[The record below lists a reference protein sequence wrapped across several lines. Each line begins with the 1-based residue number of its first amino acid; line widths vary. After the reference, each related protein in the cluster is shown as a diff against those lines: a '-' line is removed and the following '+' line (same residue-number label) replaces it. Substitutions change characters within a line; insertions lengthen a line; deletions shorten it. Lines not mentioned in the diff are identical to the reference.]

1 MLRVLSAI
9 VILQATF
16 SIHTEIVSVPVSVT
30 DTAGNVVRGL
40 PRDAFRVRE
49 DGKPR
54 PIELFEQGDG
64 PASIGLVADYSQS
77 MQPDVATMA
86 AGIAELA
93 GVMTSRD
100 EFFVLPFNDEPPS
113 PSRTLR
119 TTDTK
124 VIGRFFSETLPAGGT
139 ALYDGLVAGLNA
151 LQESPL
157 EKRGLIVI
165 SDGGDN
171 ASTHTLDEVVAL
183 ARRSNAV
190 IYAVVIARA
199 PRDRRGEDIL
209 RRLTRDTGG
218 LAKVARPSE
227 IGAVLTEFGAD
238 MRAQYLIGFTPGG
251 GTKATRAIDVSVTTR
266 PPRELHVRARSSY
279 SRN

>member
-1 MLRVLSAI
+1 MLRLLAAI
-9 VILQATF
+9 MTLQATF
-16 SIHTEIVSVPVSVT
+16 SAHTEIVSVPVSVT
-30 DTAGNVVRGL
+30 DSGGNVVRGL

-64 PASIGLVADYSQS
+64 PAGIGVVADYSQS
-77 MQPDVATMA
+77 MRPDVATMA
-86 AGIAELA
+86 SGIGELA
-93 GVMTSRD
+93 GTMSSRD

-113 PSRTLR
+113 PSRMLR
-119 TTDTK
+119 TTDTN

-139 ALYDGLVAGLNA
+139 ALYDGLVAGLDA
-151 LQESPL
+151 LRRAPL

-171 ASTHTLDEVVAL
+171 ASRHKLEDVVAL

-209 RRLTRDTGG
+209 RRLARDTGG

-227 IGAVLTEFGAD
+227 IGAVLTQFGAD
-238 MRAQYLIGFTPGG
+238 MRAQYLIGFVPGG
-251 GTKATRAIDVSVTTR
+251 GTKETKTIEVTVTTA
-266 PPRELHVRARSSY
+266 PPRVFRVRARSSY
-279 SRN
+279 SR